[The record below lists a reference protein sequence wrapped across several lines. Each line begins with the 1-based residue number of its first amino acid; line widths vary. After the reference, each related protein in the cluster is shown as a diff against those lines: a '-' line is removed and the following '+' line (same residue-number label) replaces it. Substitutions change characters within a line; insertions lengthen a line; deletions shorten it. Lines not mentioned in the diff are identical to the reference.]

1 MYNAYN
7 ESYATFKQ
15 RTCRTSVM
23 PCANTDRVSVIT
35 IVHHYSYSTIAM
47 SAVNEHKAT
56 GSGIMSLAAGMASS
70 SSDHRKS
77 SGSSGSPVPA
87 SSLPPTELFP
97 MEGLL
102 EELLHQEA
110 ELWRRNELLMQSLR
124 RECMCRIGQGRMG
137 VFNNRKCKH
146 CVTSIVVMLM
156 NK

>member
-1 MYNAYN
+1 M
-7 ESYATFKQ
+7 
-15 RTCRTSVM
+15 
-23 PCANTDRVSVIT
+23 T
-35 IVHHYSYSTIAM
+35 IVLCYSSSATAM
-47 SAVNEHKAT
+47 SAVNEHKPA
-56 GSGIMSLAAGMASS
+56 GSGIMSLAAGMTSS

-87 SSLPPTELFP
+87 SSLPPTDLFP

-124 RECMCRIGQGRMG
+124 RECICRISQVRMG

-146 CVTSIVVMLM
+146 CVTGIVVMLM